1 MQKNDKIGQLEKKYF
16 KLTTFSRF
24 EILVDA
30 IAMKTEEVQDDDDCG
45 LKITHLRICL
55 RPKYCCYVK
64 MHFKNLYMQ

>member
-1 MQKNDKIGQLEKKYF
+1 
-16 KLTTFSRF
+16 
-24 EILVDA
+24 
-30 IAMKTEEVQDDDDCG
+30 MKTEEVQDDDACG